1 MGTAIA
7 GDKLAPG
14 TGMHVG
20 RELAGCTVPW
30 ECLVALL
37 LGPWALWTATAVA
50 ILSSSCPDAI
60 YPKRSGKSCQ
70 VYSLLSAALEVV
82 NEGAHPPLL
91 PGGQHSVSSRR
102 WVLSELRME
111 SVERGEIAVWGAD
124 SL

>member
-30 ECLVALL
+30 ECLVGLL

-60 YPKRSGKSCQ
+60 PSVQESLARFTACSQLHWRWLMKGPTPHSCLMAST
-70 VYSLLSAALEVV
+70 VLAPEGGCSLNFEWS
-82 NEGAHPPLL
+82 
-91 PGGQHSVSSRR
+91 Q
-102 WVLSELRME
+102 
-111 SVERGEIAVWGAD
+111 
-124 SL
+124 